1 MCETKLGPV
10 PDGALDRVTITDFV
24 DELVAALLTR
34 RLYNRSHTRVRGR
47 IDELKA
53 LHRRLVEASK
63 SASLVLGTTEG
74 FLLHDER
81 PLLGASMGAKAL
93 IDRLV
98 ARSAGGLE
106 FARRLGE
113 QDFEI
118 LLELLAAPV
127 QESSHELA
135 TQRLRR
141 EGCDGIAFLPP
152 YRRDPSPSSAGLT
165 LPAGLAADLE
175 QAGLRLPMQ
184 KRQRV
189 VHSLQEAS
197 ISAASGHSIDLQDIH
212 TMAEMLSDG
221 VRRNAAEV
229 QDIVRYERF
238 DAYTFGHSVRVCAL
252 ALSFAS
258 ELTTDTRLLQRVGTA
273 ALLHDIGKAGI
284 ASEVL
289 HHRGRLSPEQRR
301 EMERHAELGSA
312 ILLEQTEVDDIA
324 VTVSHGHHRNLDGS
338 GYPADGLKLAH
349 SMVTRLVRICDVYEA
364 LTAPRPYKGAMS
376 PTKAF
381 RVMLDSPGAFDPGLL
396 RRFIAA
402 TGCYPVGCEVELSD
416 HTFARVLR
424 QTKSLTRPEVQLVRT
439 EIGERLHEYD
449 RRTIDLSLPSPGG
462 LGVLRL
468 LQGKSL
474 QAELRAVGDGPGA
487 LEAA

>member
-1 MCETKLGPV
+1 VCETKLGPV
-10 PDGALDRVTITDFV
+10 PDGALERVTITDFV

-47 IDELKA
+47 IAELKV
-53 LHRRLVEASK
+53 LHRRLIEASK
-63 SASLVLGTTEG
+63 HPSLVLGTIEG
-74 FLLHDER
+74 FLLYDDR

-98 ARSAGGLE
+98 ARNAGGIE
-106 FARRLGE
+106 FARTTGE
-113 QDFEI
+113 QDFEL
-118 LLELLAAPV
+118 LLELLAGPV
-127 QESSHELA
+127 QESTHELS

-141 EGCDGIAFLPP
+141 EGCLGISLLPP
-152 YRRDPSPSSAGLT
+152 YRRERAASSGEIRV
-165 LPAGLAADLE
+165 PAGLAADLDRS
-175 QAGLRLPMQ
+175 GLRLPMQ

-197 ISAASGHSIDLQDIH
+197 ISAASGHNIDLQDIH

-238 DAYTFGHSVRVCAL
+238 DAYTFGHSVRVCAI
-252 ALSFAS
+252 AAGFAS
-258 ELTTDTRLLQRVGTA
+258 ELTSDAQLVQRIGTA

-301 EMERHAELGSA
+301 EMERHTELGSA
-312 ILLEQTEVDDIA
+312 ILLEQDGIDDVA
-324 VTVSHGHHRNLDGS
+324 VIVSHGHHRNLDGS
-338 GYPADGLKLAH
+338 GYPSDGLKLEH

-396 RRFIAA
+396 RRFIAS

-416 HTFARVLR
+416 RTVARVLQ
-424 QTKSLTRPEVQLVRT
+424 QTKSLARPVVQLVRT
-439 EIGERLHEYD
+439 EAGENLHEVD
-449 RRTIDLSLPSPGG
+449 RRTIDLSLAAPGE
-462 LGVLRL
+462 LAVSRL
-468 LQGKSL
+468 LEGRSL
-474 QAELRAVGDGPGA
+474 QVELRAVGEGPGTR
-487 LEAA
+487 EAA